1 MLVFCCFFF
10 FPKQRMLLLL
20 LLFFVRLSVS
30 FVFCCG
36 TESYS
41 TKVMPAG
48 EETKWWRHTDS
59 QVSLGCLYHPHCE
72 GQVIPQ
78 LTLHPHQ
85 PTCCLYRLVCP
96 SMNGFL
102 KLLHQ
107 WVRQGWWVHRFCFY
121 IFFPSKSVK
130 TFQEERERQ
139 RGICCSECST
149 MLIRSTIS
157 SHLVYFGGNQM

>member
-1 MLVFCCFFF
+1 
-10 FPKQRMLLLL
+10 MLLLL

-41 TKVMPAG
+41 TKVMPTG
-48 EETKWWRHTDS
+48 EETKRWRRTDS
-59 QVSLGCLYHPHCE
+59 QVFLGCLHHPHCE

-85 PTCCLYRLVCP
+85 PTHCLCRLACP

-107 WVRQGWWVHRFCFY
+107 WVRQGWWVHRFFFSF
-121 IFFPSKSVK
+121 FFPKSVK

-139 RGICCSECST
+139 RGIRCSEFST
-149 MLIRSTIS
+149 MLIRSTNS
-157 SHLVYFGGNQM
+157 SHLVFFDGNQI